1 MGNNLTYFK
10 EIFDAETLEQAKN
23 IVLTP
28 DPNDVNKFIFETN
41 WLIKFINTHLDVKEK
56 TKVLDFGCGM
66 GRISKE
72 LIETFDCFV
81 KGIDISD
88 NMLSIAKE
96 YVNSDKFFPD
106 KSHNIQDIDLV
117 ISSFVLQHSENPE
130 QDIKN
135 LYTVMKPNS
144 VFVLVNEP
152 NRFVPTGVNENNYVI
167 WNDDKVDVISLMES
181 KFKFINKYIYYNS
194 LPILTLWTKL

>member
-1 MGNNLTYFK
+1 MGDYLTYFK
-10 EIFDAETLEQAKN
+10 EIFDAETLEQAKD

-28 DPNDVNKFIFETN
+28 DPNDVNKFIFETQ
-41 WLIKFINTHLDVKEK
+41 WLIKFINAHFNVNEK

-96 YVNSDKFFPD
+96 YVDSDKFFPD
-106 KSHNIQDIDLV
+106 KSHSIQDIDLV

-130 QDIKN
+130 QDIEN
-135 LYTVMKPNS
+135 LYTVMKPNGI
-144 VFVLVNEP
+144 FVLVNEP
-152 NRFVPTGVNENNYVI
+152 NRFVPTGVNEDNYVI
-167 WNDDKVDVISLMES
+167 WNDDKVDIIELMKT
-181 KFKFINKYIYYNS
+181 KFKFIDKYNYYNS